1 MTGRRINRRSLLLA
15 GLTGAAT
22 AAAPTVSAG
31 DETATGTFTPSAP
44 AIGRNLPDVVVVG
57 AGAFGGWTALELRER
72 GARVTMVDVY
82 GPGNPR
88 ASSGD
93 ESRLIRASYGD
104 REIYTRW
111 ATEAFDLWQAR
122 QEEFGRRVIY
132 PNGSLRVMKPP
143 ELAAQRPIFD
153 RLKLA
158 YELLTPE
165 EVHRRWPQIRYD
177 DAETIVYEPGGGV
190 LKARESMI
198 AVAEAIVRKGGHIRV
213 GHALPGFG
221 SGGMLNNVLIDGE
234 PLNAGAFVFATGPWL
249 PQTLPTVLGDRI
261 RTPRREVF
269 YIGSPRNDRRYR
281 WEHLP
286 NLSDLSTYTA
296 SDIDYGIKVA
306 ARLADTPID
315 PDDTERLPSPFLAQQ
330 VLDYV
335 ALRMPG
341 LVGQPIVATRVCQT
355 ENSDNGHYI
364 IDSHPDYSNVW
375 IAGGGSGH
383 AFKMGPVL
391 GRYVADRVV
400 GEPQSAEISAIFS
413 LSSHGAAT

>member
-1 MTGRRINRRSLLLA
+1 MSWRGLDRRSVLLA
-15 GLTGAAT
+15 GLTGAAG
-22 AAAPTVSAG
+22 AASSAV
-31 DETATGTFTPSAP
+31 AAKPFSAP
-44 AIGRNLPDVVVVG
+44 APAIVRNLPDVVVVG

-111 ATEAFDLWQAR
+111 ATEAFDLWHAR
-122 QEEFGRRVIY
+122 QEEFGRRMIY
-132 PNGSLRVMKPP
+132 PNGSLRVMRAP
-143 ELAAQRPIFD
+143 ELAAQREIFD

-158 YELLTPE
+158 YELLTPG
-165 EVHRRWPQIRYD
+165 EVQKRWPQVRYD
-177 DAETIVYEPGGGV
+177 DADTIVYEPGGGV
-190 LKARESMI
+190 VKARESMI
-198 AVAEAIVRKGGHIRV
+198 AVAEAFARKGGQVRV

-221 SGGMLNNVLIDGE
+221 SGGTLKNVLVDGE
-234 PLNAGAFVFATGPWL
+234 PLDAGAFVFATGPWL
-249 PQTLPTVLGDRI
+249 PKTLPTLLGDRI
-261 RTPRREVF
+261 RTPRREIF
-269 YIGSPRNDRRYR
+269 YIGSPLNDRRYR

-296 SDIDYGIKVA
+296 SDIDYGVKIA

-315 PDDTERLPSPFLAQQ
+315 PDDTERMPSPFLAQQ

-335 ALRMPG
+335 AKRLPG
-341 LVGQPIVATRVCQT
+341 LVGQPIVATRICQT

-364 IDSHPDYSNVW
+364 IDAHPEFSNAW

-391 GRYVADRVV
+391 GRHVADRVAGV
-400 GEPQSAEISAIFS
+400 PQSPELQAVFA
-413 LSSHGAAT
+413 LANHGPAT